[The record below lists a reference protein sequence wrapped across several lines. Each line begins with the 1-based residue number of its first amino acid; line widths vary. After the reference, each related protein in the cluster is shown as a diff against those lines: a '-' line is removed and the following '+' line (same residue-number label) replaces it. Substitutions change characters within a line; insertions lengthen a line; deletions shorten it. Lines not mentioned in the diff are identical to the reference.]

1 MKKVFSALFMAI
13 ISVLVLFTFGQTM
26 GENMTFW
33 VIGEDGSFSLYHLD
47 DHLNTEFILKADYIS
62 YQDGTAVYL
71 EDDGF
76 QWTLLALPSESDTP
90 LRLAAGDSLTSRPVG
105 FQMQIQDGYA
115 YIPVGILDEHNS
127 ISSQYLLECSLDGS
141 VCQKIYGL
149 NFDIWNNF
157 HVQNGKVY
165 YVEMVE
171 SAPDH
176 VMCYDLKTGELTCL
190 TELDVVG
197 FSWISFLD
205 QDVLWRLTQKGNLS
219 DPDTDTIV
227 YATGYSLKDDSVSNF
242 FLNDY
247 KATDDTNFWVN
258 DGFLYCFRNRR
269 FSETGTVAD
278 LWKINAATGAETC
291 VCTAIP
297 YDNNFPPDVFFGK
310 KGLILSDEVYDG
322 ENYIPTL
329 KYISY
334 DGRELVELRVPS

>member
-1 MKKVFSALFMAI
+1 MKKVLSTLFMSI
-13 ISVLVLFTFGQTM
+13 VSILVLFTFEQTM

-33 VIGEDGSFSLYHLD
+33 VIGEDSSFSLYHLD
-47 DHLNTEFILKADYIS
+47 DQLNTKFILKADYIA

-76 QWTLLALPSESDTP
+76 QWTLLALSSESDTP

-105 FQMQIQDGYA
+105 FRIQIQDGYA
-115 YIPVGILDEHNS
+115 YIPVDILDERNS
-127 ISSQYLLECSLDGS
+127 VSDHYLLECSLDGA
-141 VCQKIYGL
+141 VCQEIYGL

-157 HVQNGKVY
+157 HVRNGSVY

-171 SAPDH
+171 SDQDH

-197 FSWISFLD
+197 FSWISYLD
-205 QDVLWRLTQKGNLS
+205 QDVLWRLTQEGYFS
-219 DPDTDTIV
+219 ARDTNTIV
-227 YATGYSLKDDSVSNF
+227 YATGYSLKDGTISNI

-247 KATDDTNFWVN
+247 KTTDDTNFWVN
-258 DGFLYCFRNRR
+258 DGFLYCFKNRR
-269 FSETGTVAD
+269 FSEIGTVAD
-278 LWKINAATGAETC
+278 LWEINADTGAETC
-291 VCTAIP
+291 VRTTLP

-310 KGLILSDEVYDG
+310 KGLVLSDEVYNG

-334 DGRELVELRVPS
+334 DGRKLLELRVPS